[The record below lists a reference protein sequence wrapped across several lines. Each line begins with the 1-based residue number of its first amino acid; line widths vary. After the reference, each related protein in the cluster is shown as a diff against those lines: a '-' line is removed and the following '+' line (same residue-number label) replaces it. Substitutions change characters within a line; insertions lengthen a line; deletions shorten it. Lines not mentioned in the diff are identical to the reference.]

1 MQGSLG
7 IGADLKKWT
16 PQDFNTAKK
25 MIAQYKAIRQTVQR
39 GALYRL
45 ISPAHDSEQSMRE
58 YVARDRGSAV
68 VSAFLHSSHEL
79 YPFPRLYL
87 RGLSETATYRIGS
100 LDGKLSEDT
109 PSPASGAYW
118 MQHGVDAEL
127 RGDFQAA
134 AFMLE
139 RIESGAGQP

>member
-1 MQGSLG
+1 MKRFNNS
-7 IGADLKKWT
+7 T
-16 PQDFNTAKK
+16 PVPPRNPTLFE
-25 MIAQYKAIRQTVQR
+25 Y
-39 GALYRL
+39 YRRL
-45 ISPAHDSEQSMRE
+45 
-58 YVARDRGSAV
+58 ARDRGSAV
-68 VSAFLHSSHEL
+68 VFAFLHSSHKL

-87 RGLSETATYRIGS
+87 RGLSETATYRIRS

-109 PSPASGAYW
+109 PSSASGAYW
-118 MQHGVDAEL
+118 MQHGLDVEL